1 MRTLVRLAVVVTPV
15 LLGSCS
21 KKEQPP
27 PVAQQA
33 PTTTTVP
40 PSTLPPPTP
49 TPVPTPPPVWRE
61 ARWGMTKAAVLA
73 AFPKEA
79 QKLEKPAEFA
89 QPQPGSTLTAGSSD
103 VAIPSYEGDGA
114 TFRVLFGFEQD
125 ALNRIHLAVPKAT
138 ASTCG
143 DIEKVLTDAHGAPA
157 RRTPTGSSLK
167 GEEIVWTL
175 PDQTIVLSCA
185 GVARLG
191 FLTASLDRLAPPPA
205 AAGAANP

>member
-1 MRTLVRLAVVVTPV
+1 MRTPLRLAALAVA
-15 LLGSCS
+15 LLAVSCS

-33 PTTTTVP
+33 VTTTTVP
-40 PSTLPPPTP
+40 PTTLPPPTP

-61 ARWGMTKAAVLA
+61 ARWGMSKAAVLA

-79 QKLEKPAEFA
+79 QRLDKPAEFA
-89 QPQPGSTLTAGSSD
+89 QPQHGSTLPAGASD
-103 VAIPSYEGDGA
+103 IAIPSYEGDGA
-114 TFRVLFGFEQD
+114 SFRVLFGFAQD
-125 ALNRIHLAVPKAT
+125 ALDRIHFAVPKAT
-138 ASTCG
+138 ATTCV
-143 DIEKVLTDAHGAPA
+143 DIEKAITDARGAPGKRSA
-157 RRTPTGSSLK
+157 TGSSLK

-191 FLTASLDRLAPPPA
+191 FVTASLDRLAPPSA
-205 AAGAANP
+205 AVAARP

>member
-1 MRTLVRLAVVVTPV
+1 MRTPLRLAVLAVPLLVVT
-15 LLGSCS
+15 CS
-21 KKEQPP
+21 KKEQPA

-33 PTTTTVP
+33 STTTTTVP
-40 PSTLPPPTP
+40 PTTLPPPTP

-79 QKLEKPAEFA
+79 QKLDAPADFA
-89 QPQPGSTLTAGSSD
+89 QPQHRSSLPAGSSD
-103 VAIPSYEGDGA
+103 IAIPSYVGDGA

-125 ALNRIHLAVPKAT
+125 ALNRIHFGVPKAT
-138 ASTCG
+138 ASTCF
-143 DIEKVLTDAHGAPA
+143 DIEKAVTDAHAATGK
-157 RRTPTGSSLK
+157 RSSTGSSLK

-191 FLTASLDRLAPPPA
+191 FVTASLDRLAPPA
-205 AAGAANP
+205 AVATQP

>member
-1 MRTLVRLAVVVTPV
+1 MRTPLRLAVLAVPLLVV
-15 LLGSCS
+15 SCS
-21 KKEQPP
+21 KKEQPA

-33 PTTTTVP
+33 TTTTTVP
-40 PSTLPPPTP
+40 PTTLPPPTP

-79 QKLEKPAEFA
+79 QKLDKPADFA
-89 QPQPGSTLTAGSSD
+89 QPQHGSSLPAGSSD
-103 VAIPSYEGDGA
+103 IAIPSYEGEGA

-125 ALNRIHLAVPKAT
+125 ALNRVHLAVPKAT
-138 ASTCG
+138 ASTCPN
-143 DIEKVLTDAHGAPA
+143 IEKAITDAHGTPGK
-157 RRTPTGSSLK
+157 RSPTGSSLK
-167 GEEIVWTL
+167 GEEVVWTL

-191 FLTASLDRLAPPPA
+191 FVTASLDHLATPPA
-205 AAGAANP
+205 AVAARP